1 MFSSSNNS
9 DVKTPLV
16 IARMAAAF
24 FSFVYL
30 IAFAMY
36 SGHPAYGMLFF
47 LTTIVS
53 SVALL
58 VFAFFP
64 RQAYAVDIVRRGVLA
79 LSLLSIIL
87 GVIKL
92 MGELWDP
99 GAVVGGL
106 IVIGILAFMAH
117 EAHTWEQ
124 EE

>member
-1 MFSSSNNS
+1 MSSPSNNS

-16 IARMAAAF
+16 IARMAAALF
-24 FSFVYL
+24 ALGYL
-30 IAFAMY
+30 LAFMMY

-47 LTTIVS
+47 LTAIVS

-58 VFAFFP
+58 VFAFLP
-64 RQAYAVDIVRRGVLA
+64 RQAYAVDIVRSGAVA

-106 IVIGILAFMAH
+106 IVIGLLALMAH